1 MRKLL
6 LVLTG
11 LLLLETLMT
20 PVPLRA
26 DGDPGP
32 SCPTHQVCKP

>member
-1 MRKLL
+1 VAKLL
-6 LVLTG
+6 FILAAA
-11 LLLLETLMT
+11 LLLETLVT

-32 SCPTHQVCKP
+32 SCPTRQICKP

>member
-1 MRKLL
+1 VTKLVF
-6 LVLTG
+6 VLAG
-11 LLLLETLMT
+11 ALLLETLLV
-20 PVPLRA
+20 PVQVRA